1 MADSNPRGNGLLEK
15 AGNIF
20 PEMLK
25 TMKLGNEFKQRLVMH
40 NWQQIVGKDIAAH
53 AKPVKLEF
61 KRLFIKTTQPAWA
74 EQLKYMEYQ
83 LKAKINK
90 YAGEK
95 VVQELVFTNLQP
107 PVIQSVSGVRLELDG
122 PDIGKELAK
131 IHLSQ
136 QELAEIHQHCS
147 HIESKKL
154 AASCERLGQNSLR
167 LKQYRQHLG
176 WHPCQQENC
185 QSLCPPE
192 EKYCQ
197 SCRRKLRQAREL
209 RLQKLLYDMPWSR
222 YGDIIQEEN
231 CTEQEFESMRNA
243 LIQRLAARVSYGDT
257 DSVDAIT
264 LVMLYRSIPPEQ
276 LNEQIIQKTLH
287 ALRYDLRYVP
297 GMTGKKEHKP
307 KEKET

>member
-1 MADSNPRGNGLLEK
+1 MAESNSRSNGLLERV
-15 AGNIF
+15 GNIF

-25 TMKLGNEFKQRLVMH
+25 SMKLGNEFKRRMVIY
-40 NWQQIVGKDIAAH
+40 NWQEIVGRDIAAH

-61 KRLFIKTTQPAWA
+61 KRLFIRTTHPAWA

-95 VVQELVFTNLQP
+95 LVQELVFTNLQP
-107 PVIQSVSGVRLELDG
+107 PQVQAVDHVESKKPDVGRELQ
-122 PDIGKELAK
+122 K
-131 IHLSQ
+131 IRLSQ
-136 QELAEIHQHCS
+136 QELAEIHRDCS
-147 HIESKKL
+147 HVANKEL
-154 AASCERLGQNSLR
+154 AASFEKLGQNFLR
-167 LKQYRQHLG
+167 LRKYRQQIG
-176 WHPCQQENC
+176 WQLCQQENC
-185 QSLCPPE
+185 QSQCPPG

-197 SCRRKLRQAREL
+197 SCQRKLRQAREL
-209 RLQKLLYDMPWSR
+209 RLQKLLYDMPWCK

-231 CTEQEFESMRNA
+231 CTEQEFKAIRSN

-257 DSVDAIT
+257 TSVDAIT

-276 LNEQIIQKTLH
+276 LNEQVIQKTLY

-297 GMTGKKEHKP
+297 GMTGKKDKQP
-307 KEKET
+307 KEKEK